1 MKMVYFPCRNYNYLG
16 KEKDVFVR
24 IKIAHIATLYA
35 EVLAKERLIHCC
47 IWSRL
52 SFAQTE
58 TVPWLTVM
66 ILDSILNVHSKG
78 FRTLKRQGGFKNAN
92 PHHYNQP
99 LICKDTIK
107 TKC

>member
-1 MKMVYFPCRNYNYLG
+1 MKMRCFPCRNCNYLW
-16 KEKDVFVR
+16 KEKDIFVR
-24 IKIAHIATLYA
+24 IIIAHIATLCA
-35 EVLAKERLIHCC
+35 EVLAKERLMHCC

-66 ILDSILNVHSKG
+66 ILGSILNVHSKG
-78 FRTLKRQGGFKNAN
+78 FRTLKRQGGFKNTN
-92 PHHYNQP
+92 PHHYNHP